1 MTEISTELKSA
12 AFDHLVAHLGKRAD
26 VQNLELMNL
35 AGFCRNC
42 LANWLVEAAAAKGE
56 VLKKNV
62 ARAEIYGM
70 PYEVWKALYQREASP
85 EQLAKFRPPAYQ
97 D

>member
-1 MTEISTELKSA
+1 MTEITTELKAA
-12 AFDHLVAHLGKRAD
+12 AFDHLVAHLGIRTD

-42 LANWLVEAAAAKGE
+42 LANWLVEAATAKGL
-56 VLKKNV
+56 VLEKNV

-70 PYEVWKALYQREASP
+70 SYEAWKALHQREASP
-85 EQLAKFRPPAYQ
+85 EQLAKFSPSARQ
-97 D
+97 E